1 MNDATKNRRAMLP
14 CPSCEAPLQVV
25 SKTYHD
31 VEMSTGMIRSAE
43 IGTRYDLI
51 CTSGHALGGDY
62 VFAPTPESIVGAV
75 ADAAGCELSRVAIP
89 EAA

>member
-1 MNDATKNRRAMLP
+1 MNDAIRSRGANLP

-31 VEMSTGMIRSAE
+31 VEASTGMIRSAE

-51 CTSGHALGGDY
+51 CTAGHALGGDY
-62 VFAPTPESIVGAV
+62 IFAPTPESIAGAV
-75 ADAAGCELSRVAIP
+75 ADAAGCELSLVSIP